1 MKTLPFVSA
10 MLMTAAAQFACSSS
24 SLGIHDAGAGEQPG
38 VGGSVAS
45 GGVPGLG
52 GSVASGGISG
62 TGGSVASG
70 GIPGAGGVTS
80 SGGKS
85 GTGGVLGSGGM
96 TSLGGSGGAGG
107 NACLD
112 SSGNVSTAV
121 KSCVTDGDC
130 TTATI
135 RTCCGSDLAVGL
147 AKTAS
152 CTFPTPNCSGL
163 GCAKMLYPRAEDGVT
178 ADANSAV
185 TVRCSASLCNSF
197 VVWPPGAGGA
207 SGAGST
213 SGAGGTGG
221 VIGSGGATSM
231 GGATGSGGA
240 TGLDASTGDAS
251 TGACT
256 TDSDCVFRANAGCC
270 GKCLA
275 VSDPVPPTIPCG
287 AACSTYT
294 TCACVNG
301 QCAVG
306 TLPVNSSCQTSHDL
320 CQVNTKC
327 CTACGPRLPD
337 GGIGCAAPVCT
348 QVVSSSAGVGCPL
361 TG

>member
-1 MKTLPFVSA
+1 VKG
-10 MLMTAAAQFACSSS
+10 C
-24 SLGIHDAGAGEQPG
+24 
-38 VGGSVAS
+38 
-45 GGVPGLG
+45 
-52 GSVASGGISG
+52 
-62 TGGSVASG
+62 
-70 GIPGAGGVTS
+70 
-80 SGGKS
+80 
-85 GTGGVLGSGGM
+85 VL
-96 TSLGGSGGAGG
+96 
-107 NACLD
+107 
-112 SSGNVSTAV
+112 
-121 KSCVTDGDC
+121 DGDC

-178 ADANSAV
+178 GDANSTV
-185 TVRCSASLCNSF
+185 TVRCSASLCKSF

-207 SGAGST
+207 SGSGST
-213 SGAGGTGG
+213 SGAGGAAGAGG
-221 VIGSGGATSM
+221 MIGSGGATST
-231 GGATGSGGA
+231 GGATGR
-240 TGLDASTGDAS
+240 DASAGDAS

-287 AACSTYT
+287 AACSAYT

-306 TLPVNSSCQTSHDL
+306 TLPVNSACQTSHDL

-327 CTACGPRLPD
+327 CTACG
-337 GGIGCAAPVCT
+337 IGCVAPVCT
-348 QVVSSSAGVGCPL
+348 PVVSSSTGVSCPQ